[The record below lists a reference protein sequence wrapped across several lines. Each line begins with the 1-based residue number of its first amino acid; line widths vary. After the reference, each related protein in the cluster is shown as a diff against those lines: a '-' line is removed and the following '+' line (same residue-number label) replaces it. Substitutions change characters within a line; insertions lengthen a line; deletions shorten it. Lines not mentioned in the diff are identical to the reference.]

1 MKLFNVICY
10 MLYVICYMLY
20 VICYM
25 WSDISYLLSLIS
37 YLLYVIC
44 YMLYVI
50 NFICPGRKFFKV
62 ICYMLNIMYCIC
74 YVFLWMSYDC
84 WWSCVHNDS
93 IDKVVFYW
101 WNDRSQMFN
110 WMACFPKM
118 FDIRRSIY
126 RSNDRNLSHYVGML
140 YDRAPLSRNVTG
152 AFVKPY
158 AATSCY
164 KKLSCHEMDP
174 GGLMSSQTIS
184 PQHPGKSMDK
194 AGNDLTEQHDIIII

>member
-1 MKLFNVICY
+1 MKLFNVICYMWYVMRCISY

-74 YVFLWMSYDC
+74 YVFLWVSYDC
-84 WWSCVHNDS
+84 WWSCVHNLPCSALFCNEHMIALIRSYS
-93 IDKVVFYW
+93 IDEMIEARCSIEWHVFQRCSIFAEASI
-101 WNDRSQMFN
+101 DQM
-110 WMACFPKM
+110 
-118 FDIRRSIY
+118 IETY
-126 RSNDRNLSHYVGML
+126 R
-140 YDRAPLSRNVTG
+140 
-152 AFVKPY
+152 
-158 AATSCY
+158 
-164 KKLSCHEMDP
+164 
-174 GGLMSSQTIS
+174 TIS
-184 PQHPGKSMDK
+184 GCSM
-194 AGNDLTEQHDIIII
+194 TELPYHGMWPALS